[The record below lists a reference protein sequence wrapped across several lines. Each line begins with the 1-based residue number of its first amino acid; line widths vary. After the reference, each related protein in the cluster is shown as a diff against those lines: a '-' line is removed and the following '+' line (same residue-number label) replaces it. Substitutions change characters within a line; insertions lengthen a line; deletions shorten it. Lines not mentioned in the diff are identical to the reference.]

1 MTNLKEKVALVTG
14 STRGI
19 GRAIALR
26 YGSVG
31 ASVIVN
37 QVQRDLSRVLNERSN
52 GARHRRFLMTT
63 WLAVSES

>member
-37 QVQRDLSRVLNERSN
+37 
-52 GARHRRFLMTT
+52 
-63 WLAVSES
+63 